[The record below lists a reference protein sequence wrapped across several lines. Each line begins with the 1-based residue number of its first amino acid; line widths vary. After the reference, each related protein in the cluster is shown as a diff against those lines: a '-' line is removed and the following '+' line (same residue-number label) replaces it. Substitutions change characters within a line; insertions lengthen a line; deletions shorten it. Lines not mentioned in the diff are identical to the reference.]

1 MFNIQGVPFDYG
13 NKGQNIPPPRDRMP
27 DTSGYVPMNV
37 GENAHIIQDAPE
49 GYQQQYQMS

>member
-1 MFNIQGVPFDYG
+1 MFNLQGVPFDYG

-49 GYQQQYQMS
+49 GYQ